1 MQGYNL
7 SAPAAAVGQR
17 GGREVSGV
25 RAYVRA
31 ASTTSLTPPLLSLV
45 VYAALGVPCLSVVEG
60 NKYLRLRWRSGG
72 CSQVTVI

>member
-25 RAYVRA
+25 RACERADVRA
-31 ASTTSLTPPLLSLV
+31 TSTTSLSLV
-45 VYAALGVPCLSVVEG
+45 VYAAVGVPCLSVVGG

>member
-31 ASTTSLTPPLLSLV
+31 ASTTSLTPHLAV
-45 VYAALGVPCLSVVEG
+45 TVYAAVGVPCLSVVKG

>member
-31 ASTTSLTPPLLSLV
+31 ASTTSLTPPL
-45 VYAALGVPCLSVVEG
+45 AAVGVPCLSVVEG
-60 NKYLRLRWRSGG
+60 NKYLRLCWRSGG
-72 CSQVTVI
+72 CSQVLNVIM